1 MPSKHTLTLVDNA
14 LDGLSYRVQEDP
26 HVARKILKFCEEVLR
41 TPFSGTGKPEPLKYL
56 KDHT

>member
-1 MPSKHTLTLVDNA
+1 M
-14 LDGLSYRVQEDP
+14 QEDP

-41 TPFSGTGKPEPLKYL
+41 TPVSETGKLEPLKYL